1 MIEWED
7 KYSVGISII
16 DEEHKIFIDIINK
29 VIVAKEHRNNR
40 KDMLLGI
47 LNKMNEYA
55 QKHFKTEE
63 TYMEKF
69 EYSDYL
75 FHKNKH
81 QEFSLTILSYRIK
94 LTNGNYQIVN
104 EILIF
109 LQRWLIKHIQ
119 NTDKKYIDCFS
130 KNGLK

>member
-1 MIEWED
+1 MIEWDD
-7 KYSVGISII
+7 KYSVNLPLI
-16 DEEHKIFIDIINK
+16 DEEHKKFIDIINK

-40 KDMLLGI
+40 KEILGI

-69 EYSDYL
+69 GYSDYL
-75 FHKNKH
+75 FHKNEH
-81 QEFSLTILSYRIK
+81 QEFSLTMLSYRIK
-94 LTNGNYQIVN
+94 LMNGNYQIVN
-104 EILIF
+104 DILIF
-109 LQRWLIKHIQ
+109 LQRWLVKHIQ
-119 NTDKKYIDCFS
+119 KTDQKYTDCFN